1 MEFVKNYLKTLK
13 KEIDTLKHEDIVKA
27 VDVLFD
33 AWKKGKQ
40 VFIFGNGGSA
50 STASH
55 FACDLGKGTLQRVYD
70 PKEKRFRVM
79 SLTDNVAI
87 MTAFANDLGYDDV
100 FVQQLNNLVN
110 SGDVVIGITGSGNS
124 PNVVKAMEFANSCG
138 ATTIA
143 FLGFDGGKTKEISD
157 YHILFKSRHYGRLE
171 DAHLIL
177 EHLITSY
184 LKERINE
191 FYNKNKD

>member
-1 MEFVKNYLKTLK
+1 MEFVKDYLGTLK
-13 KEIDTLKHEDIVKA
+13 KELDTLEPQSILKV

-33 AWKKGKQ
+33 AWKNGKQ

-50 STASH
+50 SNASH

-70 PKEKRFRVM
+70 PKERRFRVM

-87 MTAFANDLGYDDV
+87 MTAFANDLSYEDI
-100 FVQQLNNLVN
+100 FVQQLSNLVN

-124 PNVVKAMEFANSCG
+124 PNVVKAIEFAKDSG

-143 FLGFDGGKTKEISD
+143 FLGFDGGKVKDIAD
-157 YHILFKSRHYGRLE
+157 HYILIKSNHYGRLE

-177 EHLITSY
+177 GHLITYY
-184 LKERINE
+184 LRKKINE
-191 FYNKNKD
+191 HYKK

>member
-1 MEFVKNYLKTLK
+1 MEFVKDYMKNLKNEL
-13 KEIDTLKHEDIVKA
+13 DTLEIQKIVKV

-33 AWKKGKQ
+33 AWKDGKQ

-70 PKEKRFRVM
+70 QNEKRFRVM

-87 MTAFANDLGYDDV
+87 MTAFANDLSYEDI

-110 SGDVVIGITGSGNS
+110 PGDVVIGLTGSGNS
-124 PNVVKAMEFANSCG
+124 PNVVKAMDFAKKNR

-143 FLGFDGGKTKEISD
+143 FLGFEGGKVKDIVD
-157 YHILFKSRHYGRLE
+157 HYILFKSSHYGRLE
-171 DAHLIL
+171 DSHLIL

-184 LKERINE
+184 LKEKINK
-191 FYNKNKD
+191 YYKKNKC